1 MKSYDVIIA
10 GGGIIGAS
18 IAFDLAQHGLSVI
31 LLDRQEPGL
40 EASWAAA
47 GMLSLAPDA
56 PDAAPLVPFAKESHK
71 LYPQFVSAL
80 ENALGESI
88 EFHQCGALEVYFG
101 TRCEV
106 ERDARIAEL
115 RSLGITAEPK
125 SVSEANRA
133 EPLLNAAAQD
143 AVWIPDEAYVDP
155 RALTQ
160 ATLRAAKKSGAEIR
174 AGSEVISIFIE
185 HNRCE
190 GVMAADS
197 NVMNAGRIEMR
208 AGEKIYSKRIIVAA
222 GSFTGN
228 IGWME
233 SYAPTHPV
241 RGQMV
246 AMKCTASAL
255 RCILRSENG
264 YVVPRKDGRIVAGST
279 LENAGFEKRVTPGGI
294 GKILRAAIE
303 LVPAL
308 ENAAITE
315 TWSGL
320 RPGTPDHL
328 PIIGPTDIEGLF
340 IATGHYRNGILL
352 APATARCISEWVRE
366 GKSSIDVEKF
376 SPMRFA
382 TAARGAK
389 FQT

>member
-1 MKSYDVIIA
+1 MVKGYDAIII
-10 GGGIIGAS
+10 GGGIIGSS
-18 IAFDLAQHGLSVI
+18 IAFDLAQHELSVI
-31 LLDRQEPGL
+31 LLDRQKPGL

-47 GMLSLAPDA
+47 GMLSPAPDA
-56 PDAAPLVPFAKESHK
+56 PDAAPLVPFAKESHR
-71 LYPQFVSAL
+71 LYLQFVSAL
-80 ENALGESI
+80 ENALGQSI

-101 TRCEV
+101 TRCKA
-106 ERDARIAEL
+106 ERDARLAEL
-115 RSLGITAEPK
+115 RRHGITAEPK
-125 SVSEANRA
+125 SQSEAIRA
-133 EPLLNAAAQD
+133 QPLLNPAAQD
-143 AVWIPDEAYVDP
+143 AVWIPDEACVDP

-160 ATLRAAKKSGAEIR
+160 ATLRAANKSGAEIR
-174 AGSEVISIFIE
+174 EGSEVISILTE

-190 GVMAADS
+190 GVVAADS
-197 NVMNAGRIEMR
+197 KVMNAGRIEMR
-208 AGEKIYSKRIIVAA
+208 AGDKIYSKKIVVAA

-233 SYAPTHPV
+233 RYAPTHPV

-255 RCILRSENG
+255 RCILRSEHG
-264 YVVPRKDGRIVAGST
+264 YVVPRRDGRVVAGST
-279 LENAGFEKRVTPGGI
+279 LENVGFEKQVTPGGI
-294 GKILRAAIE
+294 GKILRAAVE

-352 APATARCISEWVRE
+352 APATAKCISEWVRE

-382 TAARGAK
+382 AAARGAK
-389 FQT
+389 F